1 MIIMKTVKALISLCI
16 KIIIFPKFQAVC
28 MRRSKSNDKKSHI
41 KRLDQDGYG
50 YRLAIDPDDELK
62 HCLIWCSIHPE
73 PITGQLDLGS
83 SHPGPE
89 S

>member
-1 MIIMKTVKALISLCI
+1 MT
-16 KIIIFPKFQAVC
+16 
-28 MRRSKSNDKKSHI
+28 KKSHI

-50 YRLAIDPDDELK
+50 YRLAIDPDEELK
-62 HCLIWCSIHPE
+62 HCLTWCSIHPE